1 MWQQFTLLFLGM
13 AMMVSANIEW
23 GKVGTTKELKCSSEY
38 ELTVCNWKSG
48 AMKEFQSKDSN
59 KLMDGIR

>member
-13 AMMVSANIEW
+13 AMVSANDEW

-38 ELTVCNWKSG
+38 ELAVCNWKSG
-48 AMKEFQSKDSN
+48 EMKEFQSIKW
-59 KLMDGIR
+59 MDGLR